1 MLVDTH
7 GGAPI
12 SALPPPKKS
21 YFRLLPIH
29 DKRFKCNIMVKAF
42 PGKIERVPLE
52 PHMLFW
58 AVFRGRRKEHPGSPF
73 AQDVYLEK
81 SLGVGSKLRARWKS
95 NRDEESGYRLPKAF
109 LHGSQT

>member
-1 MLVDTH
+1 MSTAGFKRAHLKRAECSDALHGTSTTCHRTGRWPRLLVDTH

-58 AVFRGRRKEHPGSPF
+58 AVF
-73 AQDVYLEK
+73 
-81 SLGVGSKLRARWKS
+81 
-95 NRDEESGYRLPKAF
+95 
-109 LHGSQT
+109 